1 MPDDTYANIR
11 ELLGSFV
18 GKRLEDV
25 TQHDRDD
32 WEQDGRTFVTLMF
45 EGGDTITFNT
55 GERACTHE
63 AFVISYAEEQEDG
76 D

>member
-25 TQHDRDD
+25 TQHDLD
-32 WEQDGRTFVTLMF
+32 EYIETGRTYVTLMF
-45 EGGDTITFNT
+45 EGGDIVTFNT
-55 GERACTHE
+55 GDRTCTHE
-63 AFVISYAEEQEDG
+63 AFVINYAEEHDG